1 MEQKA
6 VVGKL
11 ENLSNHIL
19 EECEKRGLSI
29 CEMQMLGNFIS
40 NKISNQ
46 LHAQFQKTNF
56 QKML

>member
-40 NKISNQ
+40 NKNLEPVTRTISKN
-46 LHAQFQKTNF
+46 
-56 QKML
+56 